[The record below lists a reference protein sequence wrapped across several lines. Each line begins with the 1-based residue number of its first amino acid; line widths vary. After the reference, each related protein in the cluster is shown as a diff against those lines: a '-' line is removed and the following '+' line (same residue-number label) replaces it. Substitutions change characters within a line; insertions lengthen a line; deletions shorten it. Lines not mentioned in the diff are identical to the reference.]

1 MDVIQLLKKYSFRP
15 SDMLGQNFL
24 VNDATLDAIV
34 DAAEIAPE
42 DQVMEIGPG
51 IANLTARLAKRAAY
65 VLAVEKDERFFPII
79 KAAVGKDHLRSFSK
93 TPNSK
98 ANVELVFSDILRFNF
113 QEYLDPGYKVVAN
126 IPYYITGK
134 IIELLLAA
142 KKRPSRII
150 LLVQKEVAERATAKP
165 GQLSILG
172 ISVQLYSS
180 ARMVQIVPK
189 EDFYPMP
196 KVDSAILVLDVLP
209 KPLLDID
216 EKKFFRLIKACF
228 AGKRKQLRNTLKNN
242 LKCEPEFIDAME
254 KATGISF
261 QERPQDLGL
270 DLWFKIYSYILEKQP
285 DLL

>member
-24 VNDATLDAIV
+24 IHEDTLDAIV
-34 DAAEIAPE
+34 DAAEIEPG

-51 IANLTARLAKRAAY
+51 IATLTTRLAKKAGY

-79 KAAVGKDHLRSFSK
+79 KATVGQDHLRSFNK
-93 TPNSK
+93 TPRSN

-113 QEYLDPGYKVVAN
+113 QEHLDAGYKVVAN

-134 IIELLLAA
+134 IIEMLLAA
-142 KKRPSRII
+142 KKRPSRIV
-150 LLVQKEVAERATAKP
+150 LLVQKEVAERATAQP
-165 GQLSILG
+165 GNLSILG
-172 ISVQLYSS
+172 ISVQLYSN
-180 ARMVQIVPK
+180 ARLVRFVPK

-196 KVDSAILVLDVLP
+196 KVDSAVLVLDVLP
-209 KPLLDID
+209 KPLLDVD
-216 EKKFFRLIKACF
+216 EKKFFHLVKACF

-242 LKCEPEFIDAME
+242 LKLESAFIDEME
-254 KATGISF
+254 RATGISF

-270 DLWFKIYSYILEKQP
+270 DLWFKIYSYILQKNP
-285 DLL
+285 NLL